1 MRGSDATWVG
11 FLAACFVV
19 LGLAGVFATYAVPLP
34 YERALARL
42 GAAAGTD
49 AASALRDAM
58 TEAQGIAVRIR
69 FLLGILT
76 VMCALFGA
84 VIVRVAQ
91 RRPEA
96 PAP

>member
-19 LGLAGVFATYAVPLP
+19 LGLAGVFATFAIPLP
-34 YERALARL
+34 YERTLARL
-42 GAAAGTD
+42 GASAGGDAVAAFSD
-49 AASALRDAM
+49 AAA
-58 TEAQGIAVRIR
+58 EAQGIAVRIR

-84 VIVRVAQ
+84 LVVRGAQ
-91 RRPEA
+91 RRPGT

>member
-19 LGLAGVFATYAVPLP
+19 LGLAGVFATFAVPLP

-42 GAAAGTD
+42 GATASTD
-49 AASALRDAM
+49 AAALRDAAA
-58 TEAQGIAVRIR
+58 EAQGIAVRLR
-69 FLLGILT
+69 LLLGVLT

-84 VIVRVAQ
+84 VVIRAAQ
-91 RRPEA
+91 RRPDA
-96 PAP
+96 GSQ